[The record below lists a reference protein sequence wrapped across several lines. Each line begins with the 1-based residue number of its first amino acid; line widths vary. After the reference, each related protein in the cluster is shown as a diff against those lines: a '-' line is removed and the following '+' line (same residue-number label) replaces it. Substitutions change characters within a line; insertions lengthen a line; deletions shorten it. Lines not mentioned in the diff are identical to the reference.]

1 MKAHVLATKIN
12 SVLRDN
18 KFDRYVSG
26 KTRGKLDFSQ
36 LSKIAYSPKVF
47 KKKEARLNKDYKV
60 IVIADASGSMGY
72 SSKYI
77 ACGNSLELV
86 ANALESTDVEY
97 ALWSFNADILS
108 LKDFGEKKPKSIKA
122 LYEKHLE
129 DRMLYTCMNCY
140 TAFGTFDDDVERCP
154 ECGNLFHSTYNSHY
168 LNNGYG
174 YNADGL
180 ALHLAMEHVQK
191 LSGKHIVI
199 VLSDGQADC
208 IPINGAHYL
217 SKEGPT
223 YEQFPLRK
231 VIEKIKK
238 TDTILCSI
246 GILSDDVNRFYPKEN
261 TVVLKDEKELGNAL
275 VNLIKKQI
283 TRG

>member
-18 KFDRYVSG
+18 KFDRFVSG

-60 IVIADASGSMGY
+60 IVIADASGSMGWHD
-72 SSKYI
+72 KYI
-77 ACGNSLELV
+77 ACENSLELV
-86 ANALESTDVEY
+86 ADALENTDVEY

-108 LKDFGEKKPKSIKA
+108 LKDFKEKKPTNIKR
-122 LYEKHLE
+122 LYRQHFE
-129 DRMLYTCMNCY
+129 DRYLYSCMNCR
-140 TAFGTFDDDVERCP
+140 TAFGSFDYDVRSCQ
-154 ECGNLFHSTYNSHY
+154 ECGHAFNDRYEDY
-168 LNNGYG
+168 ERDECYG

-208 IPINGAHYL
+208 IPRRSLHYL
-217 SKEGPT
+217 SKDGPT
-223 YEQFPLRK
+223 YGEFPLRE
-231 VIEKIKK
+231 VIKKIKG
-238 TDTILCSI
+238 TETILCSI
-246 GILSDDVNRFYPKEN
+246 GILSNDVTGFYPKEN
-261 TVVLKDEKELGNAL
+261 TIVLKHENELGDAL
-275 VNLIKKQI
+275 VYLIKKQI